1 MGKGAFDLSVKIM
14 IISQFFN
21 EAEGNM
27 SWSSL
32 ECEIDRIIKDRVRS
46 EAFAEGKA
54 SVEAMQS

>member
-1 MGKGAFDLSVKIM
+1 MKIM
-14 IISQFFN
+14 IFSQFFN
-21 EAEGNM
+21 ELDGNM

-32 ECEIDRIIKDRVRS
+32 ESEIDRIIKDRVRS